1 MPSSIPPLPQIYT
14 PAQWE
19 VYARRFPY
27 LIALPIAAIIIGVG
41 VADASLLLGRGG
53 RRPPGGRLVS
63 VFLLDLAL
71 SVSVLVWAGM
81 RMEKYGD

>member
-27 LIALPIAAIIIGVG
+27 LIALPIAAIIIGV
-41 VADASLLLGRGG
+41 VWLMLLSSCRGG
-53 RRPPGGRLVS
+53 RATAGRAAPVS